1 MAEYRALP
9 EYTGYLVRR
18 AQQLHAALWLR
29 EVGSDITS
37 VQFGVLNVLGLH
49 PDIDQRTV
57 GEHLGL
63 DRSTIADL
71 VARLETRGYLRR
83 VRDASDRRRNLLSL
97 SDHGRAEL
105 GRLLPG
111 ALRVN
116 EHLTAGLSD
125 AEHAELRRL
134 LGLLLAGD

>member
-1 MAEYRALP
+1 MADYRELA
-9 EYTGYLVRR
+9 EYTGYLIRR
-18 AQQLHAALWLR
+18 TQQLHAALWLR

-37 VQFGVLNVLGLH
+37 VQFGVLSVLALH
-49 PDIDQRTV
+49 PDSDQRTV

-71 VARLETRGYLRR
+71 VARLEKRGYLRR
-83 VRDASDRRRNLLSL
+83 VRDASDRRRNLLRL
-97 SDHGRAEL
+97 SELGRAEL
-105 GRLLPG
+105 DHLLPG

-116 EHLTAGLSD
+116 EHLTARMSG

-134 LGLLLAGD
+134 LALVLESD

>member
-1 MAEYRALP
+1 MADYRELS
-9 EYTGYLVRR
+9 EYTGYLIRR

-49 PDIDQRTV
+49 PGIDQRTV

-71 VARLETRGYLRR
+71 VARLEKRDYLER
-83 VRDASDRRRNLLSL
+83 VRDASDRRRNLLRL
-97 SDHGRAEL
+97 SKQGQAEL
-105 GRLLPG
+105 DQLLPG
-111 ALRVN
+111 ALGVN
-116 EHLTAGLSD
+116 EHLTARMSG

-134 LGLLLAGD
+134 LALVLESD

>member
-1 MAEYRALP
+1 MLPRTRVRTCRRRRAALRP
-9 EYTGYLVRR
+9 IRGAAEYTGYLIRR

-29 EVGSDITS
+29 EVGITS
-37 VQFGVLNVLGLH
+37 VQFGVLNVLALH

-83 VRDASDRRRNLLSL
+83 VRPPA
-97 SDHGRAEL
+97 AQ
-105 GRLLPG
+105 P
-111 ALRVN
+111 AQP
-116 EHLTAGLSD
+116 
-125 AEHAELRRL
+125 
-134 LGLLLAGD
+134 